1 MVSVSILESILVN
14 FDASAIIHLTIDYM
28 SFMTK
33 EQTIGQKIR
42 GWRAKKDLTQ
52 DELAKKADIPY
63 PTLIKIE
70 SDTVTNPTLDTI
82 TKIAN
87 GLEISLDDLIN
98 S

>member
-1 MVSVSILESILVN
+1 
-14 FDASAIIHLTIDYM
+14 M

-42 GWRAKKDLTQ
+42 AWRAKKDLTQ

-70 SDTVTNPTLDTI
+70 SDAVINPTLDTVK
-82 TKIAN
+82 KIAA
-87 GLEISLDDLIN
+87 GLRVTLDELTK
-98 S
+98 

>member
-1 MVSVSILESILVN
+1 VVRTSGKTLVKSGGS
-14 FDASAIIHLTIDYM
+14 DTIQLTIDYM

-42 GWRAKKDLTQ
+42 AWRAKKDLTQ

-70 SDTVTNPTLDTI
+70 SDTVTNPTLDTVK
-82 TKIAN
+82 KIAA
-87 GLEISLDDLIN
+87 GLGVTLDELTK
-98 S
+98 

>member
-1 MVSVSILESILVN
+1 MSGSILKGTIAN
-14 FDASAIIHLTIDYM
+14 FAVGDIIQLSIDYM

-42 GWRAKKDLTQ
+42 AWRAKKELTQ

-70 SDTVTNPTLDTI
+70 SDTVTNPTLETVK
-82 TKIAN
+82 KIAA
-87 GLEISLDDLIN
+87 GLGVTLDELTQ
-98 S
+98 

>member
-1 MVSVSILESILVN
+1 MVSGSILKGTIAN
-14 FDASAIIHLTIDYM
+14 FAVGDIIQLSIDYM

-42 GWRAKKDLTQ
+42 AWRAKKELTQ

-87 GLEISLDDLIN
+87 GLEISLDELIK
-98 S
+98 

>member
-1 MVSVSILESILVN
+1 
-14 FDASAIIHLTIDYM
+14 M

-42 GWRAKKDLTQ
+42 AWRAKKDLTQ
-52 DELAKKADIPY
+52 DELSKKADIPY

-87 GLEISLDDLIN
+87 GLETSLDELIN

>member
-1 MVSVSILESILVN
+1 VSGSIIKGTIANFAVS
-14 FDASAIIHLTIDYM
+14 DIIHLSIDYM

-42 GWRAKKDLTQ
+42 AWRAKKDLTQ

-70 SDTVTNPTLDTI
+70 SDTVTNPTLDTVK
-82 TKIAN
+82 KIAE
-87 GLEISLDDLIN
+87 GLEVTVDQLIQ
-98 S
+98 

>member
-1 MVSVSILESILVN
+1 
-14 FDASAIIHLTIDYM
+14 M

-42 GWRAKKDLTQ
+42 AWRAKKDLTQ

-70 SDTVTNPTLDTI
+70 SDTVTNPTLETVK
-82 TKIAN
+82 KIAA
-87 GLEISLDDLIN
+87 GLGVTLDQLTQ
-98 S
+98 